1 MTDRSPA
8 YFAAAYQRRKAARNR
23 RCACGVLLSPHSKS
37 SACHTCAALGS
48 PGLAAAIQRA
58 QAARR
63 ARFEYGEQ
71 GGR

>member
-37 SACHTCAALGS
+37 VRCHTCAALSS
-48 PGLAAAIQRA
+48 PGLAAALARA
-58 QAARR
+58 TLARR
-63 ARFEYGEQ
+63 VHAAQ
-71 GGR
+71 SKA